1 MKIICIL
8 TYERTGSGWLSSA
21 FDNDATISV
30 HEIFSDDPL
39 LWMEKCL
46 QIFKKIYKVEPELLS
61 FLSSIYHY
69 NNFFI
74 DVMSYNKIK
83 TKILSKNIYREKIL
97 ELFINICKKYNFNL
111 VFKLFPEHIK
121 FLSSNF
127 LLDNI
132 DYLILNYRQNL
143 LKSYYSL
150 EKAKASGIW
159 FSDQT
164 SRQQSETNIIWNED
178 HYNKYVN
185 IIDQN
190 IILLK
195 SIYNNFTK
203 NKIIVSYEELHEN
216 NLLTNNTQKITY
228 LYNKLLENH
237 IDIKLNNNNFFKK
250 QNTKLD
256 FINYADFLFSMRSN
270 ELREKICL

>member
-1 MKIICIL
+1 MKTICVL

-21 FDNDATISV
+21 FDTDETISI

-39 LWMEKCL
+39 LWMEKSL
-46 QIFKKIYKVEPELLS
+46 QIFKKIYNVEPELLA

-74 DVMSYNKIK
+74 DVTSYNKIK
-83 TKILSKNIYREKIL
+83 TKILSKNIYRQKIL

-121 FLSSNF
+121 FVSSNF
-127 LLDNI
+127 LI
-132 DYLILNYRQNL
+132 DTVDYFILNYRQDL

-150 EKAKASGIW
+150 EKAKVSGIW

-164 SRQQSETNIIWNED
+164 IRQQSETGIIWNENQ
-178 HYNKYVN
+178 YNKYVN
-185 IIDQN
+185 IVDQN

-195 SIYNNFTK
+195 SIYNKATK
-203 NKIIVSYEELHEN
+203 NKFIVSYEELHEN
-216 NLLTNNTQKITY
+216 NLLTNNNQKIIY
-228 LYNKLLENH
+228 LHNKLSENNMNL
-237 IDIKLNNNNFFKK
+237 KLNNIEFFKK
-250 QNTKLD
+250 QNTSLNFTNQQE
-256 FINYADFLFSMRSN
+256 FISSMNSDTIKK
-270 ELREKICL
+270 KICL